1 MQQIDEILA
10 LTDQVQQFVDDGCW
24 AEANALETQRLALL
38 AELFA
43 REDIAAFSPACEAL
57 ARDLLAR
64 NAGMPQALEG
74 QRNRLNDATRRLKSA
89 PQAIHA
95 YRSNRADDRWA
106 PERKSAV
113 TAAE

>member
-1 MQQIDEILA
+1 MASKRLSPDSWIEAGFDA
-10 LTDQVQQFVDDGCW
+10 LVTRGP
-24 AEANALETQRLALL
+24 AALKA
-38 AELFA
+38 
-43 REDIAAFSPACEAL
+43 EAL

-64 NAGMPQALEG
+64 NAGMLQALEG